1 MMQIEVLKQRIEESR
16 QLLYQLGK
24 QYGIRHP
31 KVLKQS
37 MALDELL
44 NSYNRILYKK
54 EPIPIAWSANPAQNG

>member
-24 QYGIRHP
+24 QYGLRHP
-31 KVLKQS
+31 RVLKQS

-44 NSYNRILYKK
+44 NCYNRIIYQK
-54 EPIPIAWSANPAQNG
+54 ETTPIA

>member
-1 MMQIEVLKQRIEESR
+1 MMQIEVMKQRIEESR

-24 QYGIRHP
+24 QYGLRHP

-44 NSYNRILYKK
+44 NIYYRTIYNK
-54 EPIPIAWSANPAQNG
+54 ETTPVG